1 MDTMN
6 FEEMRN
12 QFAILK
18 EQLDKQE
25 IVNDRLLRETMMIR
39 NKDISSTKRMGFI
52 CLVACLLLMPLNL
65 ITHSWSTLFSI
76 VTVLLL
82 LISAVAT
89 YYIHKPVD
97 SLNFMKDDFSTVARV
112 MARFKKQY
120 NQWTWCFS
128 TILIIPWIVW
138 ACYDFAWKGVPEG
151 TNHWK
156 MLIPLII
163 AAVVGGIIGYLY
175 YCKAVNAAQ
184 DIIDQIEKE

>member
-6 FEEMRN
+6 IEEMRN

-25 IVNDRLLRETMMIR
+25 IVNDHLLRETMKIR
-39 NKDISSTKRMGFI
+39 KKDINSTKRMGYI

-65 ITHSWSTLFSI
+65 ITHSWSTLFTI
-76 VTVLLL
+76 GTVLLL
-82 LISAVAT
+82 LISTVAT

-97 SLNFMKDDFSTVARV
+97 NLNLMKDDFSTVARV

-120 NQWTWCFS
+120 NQWTYYL
-128 TILIIPWIVW
+128 TPILVIPWLVW
-138 ACYDFAWKGVPEG
+138 ACYDFAWRRAPEG
-151 TNHWK
+151 ANHW
-156 MLIPLII
+156 LLLVPIII
-163 AAVVGGIIGYLY
+163 AAVIGGIIGYIY
-175 YCKAVNAAQ
+175 YRKAVNAAQ

>member
-1 MDTMN
+1 MEDMN
-6 FEEMRN
+6 LEELRQ
-12 QFAILK
+12 QFSILK
-18 EQLDKQE
+18 EQLNKQE
-25 IVNDRLLRETMMIR
+25 IVSDHLLRETMKTKR
-39 NKDISSTKRMGFI
+39 NRINSTKRM
-52 CLVACLLLMPLNL
+52 CYVCAVVAFVMTPFNFF
-65 ITHSWSTLFSI
+65 THAWGLAFSI
-76 VTVLLL
+76 VTCLLML
-82 LISAVAT
+82 FCAAAT
-89 YYIHKPVD
+89 YYVHKPVD
-97 SLNFMKDDFSTVARV
+97 NLNFMKDDFSTVARV

-128 TILIIPWIVW
+128 LILIIPWIVW

-175 YCKAVNAAQ
+175 HRKAVNAAQ